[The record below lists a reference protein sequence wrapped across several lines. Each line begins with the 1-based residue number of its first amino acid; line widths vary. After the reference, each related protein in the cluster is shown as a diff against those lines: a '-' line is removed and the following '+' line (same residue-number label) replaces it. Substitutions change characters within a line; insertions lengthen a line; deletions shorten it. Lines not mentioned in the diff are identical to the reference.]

1 MSILECFLSS
11 TFFPACHLY
20 LIILIAM
27 SLLEL
32 LWKGNKL
39 VSKAT
44 SDSLAGGDLI
54 ADDSSKPEL
63 NSEVKL

>member
-1 MSILECFLSS
+1 MN
-11 TFFPACHLY
+11 
-20 LIILIAM
+20 
-27 SLLEL
+27 LLEL

-44 SDSLAGGDLI
+44 SDSLAGGDLV